1 MTRPL
6 RDILGYRTL
15 SISSPLLKALIRFS
29 RFPTHNTMAS
39 QPAAQAP
46 SATPE
51 PKWKRNTA
59 YVKPDEQ
66 LGEGDTTL
74 IKDFLP
80 ESIAV
85 DAFEKLKEEVQW
97 QTMHHHGEHTPVV
110 RFPVSS
116 SNAGGEVPR
125 RVAVQ
130 GEIIEDGW
138 LVYSLDDLFVD
149 QSFYRFPVYRHPA
162 DTSPPLRPWT
172 PTLEEIRGH
181 VEKTLGHPVNHAL
194 IQLYRNSEDYIS
206 EHSDKTIDVVRGS
219 NIVCHLPNACTR
231 PSLMNSI
238 GER

>member
-1 MTRPL
+1 M
-6 RDILGYRTL
+6 D
-15 SISSPLLKALIRFS
+15 
-29 RFPTHNTMAS
+29 S

-46 SATPE
+46 ATTTE

-59 YVKPDEQ
+59 HVKPDEQ

-80 ESIAV
+80 ESIIA

-97 QTMHHHGEHTPVV
+97 QTMHHHGKHALVPRRSVL
-110 RFPVSS
+110 P
-116 SNAGGEVPR
+116 SNPGGEVPR

-130 GEIIEDGW
+130 GEILEDGW
-138 LVYSLDDLFVD
+138 FVQPFIGGLFVG
-149 QSFYRFPVYRHPA
+149 QSFSRFPVYRHPA
-162 DTSPPLRPWT
+162 DTSPPLCAWT
-172 PTLEEIRGH
+172 PTVEVIRDH

-219 NIVCHLPNACTR
+219 NIVCHLAKTHA
-231 PSLMNSI
+231 LFLFLI
-238 GER
+238 GFLGER